1 MTLHRA
7 VGALLT
13 AATVAACGSAKA
25 APTGHTSP
33 SSAAAATSTTT
44 ATPTALTTTTTTT
57 ATATAARSTAAPHI
71 RVSLTPVDHYPAAL
85 TARWQVMT
93 TVAGVP
99 AMWIAERHGVTLV
112 RIDQRHVHLA
122 LHAGTGDPG
131 GTGWRFGPAVSG
143 HEVHR
148 VIMGMNGGFRFS
160 TGSGGFES
168 FGRIAVPLRAGLA
181 SVVTYRSGRTD
192 IGAWNQGVPSPG
204 AAIASVRQNLTLL
217 IDHGVPASSVTTC
230 GASCWGATIGGLSAV
245 ARSALGIRADGQ
257 LIWAAGEGL
266 TVAQLADA
274 MVGAGVQRAIELDI
288 NPDWV
293 AGYLFIHHRHSPL
306 TPVPVVPGQYGIYGH
321 LLTPYSRDFFTLIA
335 A

>member
-1 MTLHRA
+1 MTPPRA
-7 VGALLT
+7 LGTLLI
-13 AATVAACGSAKA
+13 AVAVAACGSAKA
-25 APTGHTSP
+25 ALTGHPRSTTASA
-33 SSAAAATSTTT
+33 SSALASAAASGAPASAAGAATTTTHTTT
-44 ATPTALTTTTTTT
+44 AT
-57 ATATAARSTAAPHI
+57 HV
-71 RVSLTPVDHYPAAL
+71 RVSLTPVSHYPGAL

-99 AMWIAERHGVTLV
+99 AMWIAERNGVTLV
-112 RIDQRHVHLA
+112 RMDQHHAHLA

-131 GTGWRFGPAVSG
+131 GTGWRFGPAVAG
-143 HEVHR
+143 HEIHR
-148 VIMGMNGGFRFS
+148 LIMGMNGGFRFS

-168 FGRIAVPLRAGLA
+168 FGRVALPLRTGLA

-192 IGAWNQGVPSPG
+192 IGAWGQGVP
-204 AAIASVRQNLTLL
+204 AARTPIASVRQNLTLL
-217 IDHGVPASSVTTC
+217 IDHGVPASSATSC

-245 ARSALGIRADGQ
+245 ARSGLGIRADGQ

-293 AGYLFIHHRHSPL
+293 AGYVFIHHRRSPL
-306 TPVPVVPGQYGIYGH
+306 TPVPIVPGQYGIYGH
-321 LLTPYSRDFFTLIA
+321 LLTPYARDFFTVLSA
-335 A
+335 